1 MFIMKKIAL
10 LIICF
15 YSLLWPIN
23 PPSKG
28 KIPEQVMRNFR
39 NQNIGKDYGNPGW
52 IKRISDSRNM
62 QNRNIQMTFNMP
74 VLLGQYSD
82 VSETYFNATDFNNLL
97 FDNNATGTMS
107 EYYDEI
113 SYGAFE
119 VDGEAKGWYQSTLS
133 MSEAVENSK
142 TFVAEIAALA
152 DDDFNYALY
161 DNDGPDNIPN
171 SGDDDGYVDGIIIV
185 YSGCGAE
192 WSPGN
197 SNIWPHQSSLD
208 EDYVTN
214 DIGANGENII
224 VSTYAVNPELAGGG
238 ECWTDVIRPMGVYT
252 HEFGHILGLPDLYDK
267 NSANGDSEGLG
278 EWCLMAS
285 GSWLGFAGDV
295 PAHMSSWCKLQLG
308 WVEPVVIDQNI
319 SSVNISTFAT
329 TGSVLK
335 VWEDDYYW
343 NRYFLIEN
351 RQKIGFD
358 SNLNGEGLMI
368 YHIDENQNYGLN
380 AMSGGFVN
388 DDDDHKLVD
397 IEEADGYDDLDFEYN
412 RGDGGDPFPGTEN
425 NRVFDDYSYPS
436 SNTYDSLETNI
447 SFENISDSDS
457 IMYLDIQYRPRKGYA
472 IAYDKRGMSY
482 YGFGNSTAS
491 DKWSAVEFTAEHDG
505 YITEVDF
512 GVRSAISWEL
522 NIYDSFN
529 GTNPGQSLMP
539 TKVGYADNSGWLSAS
554 IDSIAVS
561 SGQKFFISVKF
572 ADDTYSVPF
581 DDHSLSAGTSY
592 YSTDGINFSDILSS
606 YGNANIR
613 AKISTDRFLALD
625 DKLVMPKNIK
635 LFSNFP
641 NPFNPATNISYNLSS
656 NGRVKVTIHDML
668 GRLVT
673 TLIDKN
679 QNAGFNSISWNGT
692 NIKNELVAGG
702 VYIYT
707 IQFDKSTISKKM
719 VLLK

>member
-1 MFIMKKIAL
+1 
-10 LIICF
+10 
-15 YSLLWPIN
+15 
-23 PPSKG
+23 
-28 KIPEQVMRNFR
+28 MRNFR
-39 NQNIGKDYGNPGW
+39 DQNIGADYGNPGW
-52 IKRISDSRNM
+52 IKRIANSRNV

-82 VSETYFNATDFNNLL
+82 VSETYFSATDFNNLL

-142 TFVAEIAALA
+142 GFVAEIAALA

-185 YSGCGAE
+185 YPGCGAE

-208 EDYVTN
+208 EEYVTN
-214 DIGANGENII
+214 DIGVNGDNII

-238 ECWTDVIRPMGVYT
+238 ECWTDVIRPMGVYA
-252 HEFGHILGLPDLYDK
+252 HEFGHVLGLPDLYDK

-319 SSVNISTFAT
+319 SSANIGTFAT
-329 TGSVLK
+329 TGSVFK

-351 RQKIGFD
+351 RQKTGFD

-380 AMSGGFVN
+380 EMSGGFVN

-397 IEEADGYDDLDFEYN
+397 IEEADGYDDLDLEYN

-425 NRVFDDYSYPS
+425 NRVFNDYSYPS
-436 SNTYDSLETNI
+436 S
-447 SFENISDSDS
+447 
-457 IMYLDIQYRPRKGYA
+457 K
-472 IAYDKRGMSY
+472 
-482 YGFGNSTAS
+482 NS
-491 DKWSAVEFTAEHDG
+491 
-505 YITEVDF
+505 
-512 GVRSAISWEL
+512 
-522 NIYDSFN
+522 N
-529 GTNPGQSLMP
+529 
-539 TKVGYADNSGWLSAS
+539 
-554 IDSIAVS
+554 
-561 SGQKFFISVKF
+561 
-572 ADDTYSVPF
+572 
-581 DDHSLSAGTSY
+581 
-592 YSTDGINFSDILSS
+592 
-606 YGNANIR
+606 
-613 AKISTDRFLALD
+613 
-625 DKLVMPKNIK
+625 
-635 LFSNFP
+635 
-641 NPFNPATNISYNLSS
+641 
-656 NGRVKVTIHDML
+656 
-668 GRLVT
+668 
-673 TLIDKN
+673 
-679 QNAGFNSISWNGT
+679 
-692 NIKNELVAGG
+692 
-702 VYIYT
+702 
-707 IQFDKSTISKKM
+707 
-719 VLLK
+719 

>member
-10 LIICF
+10 VFIYF
-15 YSLLWPIN
+15 YSSLWAIN

-39 NQNIGKDYGNPGW
+39 DQNIGADYGNPGW
-52 IKRISDSRNM
+52 IKRISNSRNM
-62 QNRNIQMTFNMP
+62 QDRNIQMTFNMP

-82 VSETYFNATDFNNLL
+82 VSETYFSATDFNNLL

-119 VDGEAKGWYQSTLS
+119 VDGEAKGWYQSTFS

-142 TFVAEIAALA
+142 GFVAEIAALA

-171 SGDDDGYVDGIIIV
+171 SGDDDGYVDGLTIV

-208 EDYVTN
+208 EEYVTN
-214 DIGANGENII
+214 DIGVNGDNII

-238 ECWTDVIRPMGVYT
+238 ECWTDVIRPMGVYA

-308 WVEPVVIDQNI
+308 WIEPVVIDQNI
-319 SSVNISTFAT
+319 SSANISTFAT

-351 RQKIGFD
+351 RQKTGFD

-388 DDDDHKLVD
+388 DDDNHKLVD

-436 SNTYDSLETNI
+436 ANTYDSLETNI

-482 YGFGNSTAS
+482 YGFGNSTSS
-491 DKWSAVEFTAEHDG
+491 DKWSAVEFTAEYDG

-529 GTNPGQSLMP
+529 GTVPGQSLMP
-539 TKVGYADNSGWLSAS
+539 SKIGYTDNSGWLSAA
-554 IDSIAVS
+554 IDSIPVS
-561 SGQKFFISVKF
+561 LGQKFFISVKF

-581 DDHSLSAGTSY
+581 DNNSPSAGNSY
-592 YSTDGINFSDILSS
+592 YSTDGINFSDVLSS

-613 AKISTDRFLALD
+613 AKISTDRFLALN
-625 DKLVMPKNIK
+625 DKPVMPKNIK

-641 NPFNPATNISYNLSS
+641 NPFNPVTNISYNLSS
-656 NGRVKVTIHDML
+656 KGKVKVTIHDML

-673 TLIDKN
+673 TLIDRS
-679 QNAGFNSISWNGT
+679 QNAGFNSITWNGT

-707 IQFDKSTISKKM
+707 IQFDKSAISKKM